1 MPSEVSRAARGW
13 GQADLRNLAG
23 GAGGADS
30 AVPGGTGAGAGR
42 GCLPW
47 SRPDA
52 PRAPWPPPVARS
64 RRPHV
69 SAIPIE
75 YGADDPLVIEPGAGA
90 ILHDCRG
97 PRGVTGDDAER
108 AIAAALCGADHGP
121 PLAAHVVAGD
131 RVVVAIAGAV
141 PQATAAEAA
150 VRQVLAG
157 AGLDPGQ
164 VTVLR
169 AGPLAVDDAAAC
181 AAAATGSPGAAVAD
195 RFDPAAETATSYLA
209 ADAAG
214 QPLYVSRELVDADV
228 VLAIGAWNWNAALG
242 GRGVEGELWPTFS
255 RLATRRAFVRSL
267 ARRGRRALPSWRDD
281 VRDVTWQLGVG
292 ASLRLVPAAAGAL
305 HAACFGTPADAEH
318 RARAAAEGWRP
329 RLDAPADLAIVSLS
343 DPRAGFDAVTRA
355 VAAAARVTRPGGS
368 ICIAGRFTVGPGI
381 VFLRWRQG
389 APLVPL
395 LREAV
400 GSGDPCLVADALATR
415 LFARALGE
423 RRVVLLSDLD
433 ESTVEEL
440 GFGHA
445 ASPEVVERLAHRA
458 ERVVVLHEGDQMLP
472 RVATPV
478 AGPVQRAG

>member
-1 MPSEVSRAARGW
+1 V
-13 GQADLRNLAG
+13 
-23 GAGGADS
+23 
-30 AVPGGTGAGAGR
+30 T
-42 GCLPW
+42 
-47 SRPDA
+47 
-52 PRAPWPPPVARS
+52 
-64 RRPHV
+64 
-69 SAIPIE
+69 AIPID
-75 YGADDPLVIEPGAGA
+75 YGADDPLVIEPGAGS

-97 PRGVTGDDAER
+97 PRGVTGDDAVR
-108 AIAAALCGADHGP
+108 LIAAALGDADHGP

-131 RVVVAIAGAV
+131 RVVVAIAEAV
-141 PQATAAEAA
+141 PQAAAAEAA
-150 VRQVLAG
+150 VREVLAG

-169 AGPLAVDDAAAC
+169 AGPLAIDDAVAC
-181 AAAATGSPGAAVAD
+181 AADAAGRPGAAAAG
-195 RFDPAAETATSYLA
+195 RFDPAAETATAYLA

-214 QPLYVSRELVDADV
+214 KPLYLARELVDADV

-242 GRGVEGELWPTFS
+242 GRSVEGELWPTFS

-267 ARRGRRALPSWRDD
+267 ARRGRRFLPSWRDD

-292 ASLRLVPAAAGAL
+292 ASLRLVPAAAGGL
-305 HAACFGTPADAEH
+305 HAACFGAPADAAR
-318 RARAAAEGWRP
+318 RARAAADGWRP
-329 RLDAPADLAIVSLS
+329 RLDAPADVAIVSLS

-355 VAAAARVTRPGGS
+355 VAAAACVTRPGAS
-368 ICIAGRFTVGPGI
+368 ICVAGRVAVGPGI

-400 GSGDPCLVADALATR
+400 ASADPCLVADALATR

-433 ESTVEEL
+433 ESTVEDL

-445 ASPEVVERLAHRA
+445 AKPEVVERLAHRA
-458 ERVVVLHEGDQMLP
+458 GRVVVLHEGDRMLP
-472 RVATPV
+472 RVATPE
-478 AGPVQRAG
+478 AGPVQRGG